1 MTALGAFPPKCSVL
15 AGFRSPRPAHLH
27 RKDLPQSE
35 EEGVHIEVWV
45 FAEAVGLGVVLEVHV
60 VPPAGRGPLQKAAH
74 EYESRVP
81 LPPRQSFIDPSFREP
96 LPSH

>member
-1 MTALGAFPPKCSVL
+1 ML

-27 RKDLPQSE
+27 RKDLPQSK

-60 VPPAGRGPLQKAAH
+60 VPPTGRGPLQKAGH
-74 EYESRVP
+74 EDESRVP

-96 LPSH
+96 FPVPLTFRWPITK